1 MFSDAAFSARP
12 FSSTA
17 DVLLWS
23 YTTDGADVAVA
34 NIMVA
39 YMVSSA
45 TTDGA
50 DVAAAYVQPKWID
63 IPTGTA
69 SWQLIAEGTSNSWTD
84 VNSSSPAV
92 WQPIVA

>member
-1 MFSDAAFSARP
+1 MFSDTAFSVRP

-34 NIMVA
+34 NVMLAV
-39 YMVSSA
+39 MVSSA

-50 DVAAAYVQPKWID
+50 DTMIAVVGPLWLD

-69 SWQLIAEGTSNSWTD
+69 SWQLVAEGTSNSWTD
-84 VNSSSPAV
+84 VNSSSPAS
-92 WQPIVA
+92 WQVIAT